1 MTTKTYVKFTEQNDQ
16 EGETWTFWLPVE
28 GNERALAGFADWL
41 AQQGDR
47 AEEYTL
53 DLEAREPEERVDALV
68 EHGGSGYMA
77 YHTKVSGL
85 MSGPMPDG
93 PDRLYKGGVRGF
105 FA

>member
-1 MTTKTYVKFTEQNDQ
+1 VTNKTYVKFTEENDH

-28 GNERALAGFADWL
+28 GNEHALAAFAEWL
-41 AQQGDR
+41 ADQGPRVEDYNL
-47 AEEYTL
+47 E
-53 DLEAREPEERVDALV
+53 LEARESEERVAALV

-85 MSGPMPDG
+85 MSSPPDN
-93 PDRLYKGGVRGF
+93 PDRLYKGGIRGL